1 MRKNFRPDREL
12 FVTQESS
19 HSDYLVGW
27 STRLETRTTNR
38 PRKTHYVPRIGARAK
53 GLRTYVFV
61 TSRMHSWHENVAGLS
76 RNRQCHTNNRN
87 THWCTDPYSGNMSDM
102 SGFSRWVER
111 QLELRPD
118 QDISDAA
125 RALQIRPSELKRWLG
140 SKRPPTQETMRLASR
155 VLNAPIR
162 EILIAAEYLTI
173 EEASPDGLPTSELS
187 TQELLAELSRREDA
201 TVKILSRTADNASNG
216 W

>member
-1 MRKNFRPDREL
+1 
-12 FVTQESS
+12 
-19 HSDYLVGW
+19 
-27 STRLETRTTNR
+27 
-38 PRKTHYVPRIGARAK
+38 
-53 GLRTYVFV
+53 
-61 TSRMHSWHENVAGLS
+61 
-76 RNRQCHTNNRN
+76 
-87 THWCTDPYSGNMSDM
+87 M

-155 VLNAPIR
+155 VFNAPIR

-187 TQELLAELSRREDA
+187 TQELLAELSRREDS
-201 TVKILSRTADNASNG
+201 TIKILSRTVDTADTASNG